1 VNTESE
7 LDQYMVEILVID
19 NCYIKDESMALILES
34 VLAQK
39 SLKELV
45 YIRNEFGKNSVEIM
59 SKILEHQNSGIFLR

>member
-7 LDQYMVEILVID
+7 LDQYMVETLVID

-39 SLKELV
+39 SLKKLV
-45 YIRNEFGKNSVEIM
+45 YIRNEFGKKSVEIM